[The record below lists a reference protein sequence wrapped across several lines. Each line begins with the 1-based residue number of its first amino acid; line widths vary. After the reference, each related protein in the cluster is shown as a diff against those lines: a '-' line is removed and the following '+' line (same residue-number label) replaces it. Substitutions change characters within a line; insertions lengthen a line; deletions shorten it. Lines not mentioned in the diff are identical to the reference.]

1 MKNAKLKAA
10 GAALLAFTALP
21 ACKMPPKQ
29 AWQQIQSEG
38 LVSYFGAD
46 AKGRQISSE
55 PGERFGWLDGFFG
68 TPAGQV
74 PRISFEEPQDA
85 PKSFGIAARPV
96 PGRPGLVYSPFA
108 TDELV
113 DVSQFAPGE
122 QVRCPHTGML
132 FFVPGAS
139 PNPAVIAS
147 VDENGR
153 ERISIDP
160 LGEPKPEP
168 IEIDPV
174 PMPEPIASIDS
185 AEEKPDGLTA
195 TGVPGRPN
203 QVYSPYAAKHQIVDI
218 TGLKAGDK
226 ARCPYTDRIFVVPG
240 ASIAASQP
248 PVSSRGDGGRMLASP
263 RPAPK
268 QGAKPERDPDPKPE
282 NSEKPEKPE
291 APEASEKPKL
301 AGGESNPTASWSD
314 KSGFVKSPF
323 GGHLVDVRGKDAGAV
338 VRCPFSG
345 KQFKVPSGS
354 N

>member
-1 MKNAKLKAA
+1 
-10 GAALLAFTALP
+10 
-21 ACKMPPKQ
+21 MPPKK

-46 AKGRQISSE
+46 AKERQISNE
-55 PGERFGWLDGFFG
+55 PGERFAWLDGFFG

-85 PKSFGIAARPV
+85 PTSFGIAARPV

-113 DVSQFAPGE
+113 DISQFAPGE

-132 FFVPGAS
+132 FFVPGAAS
-139 PNPAVIAS
+139 APNPTAIAS

-153 ERISIDP
+153 ERITIDP
-160 LGEPKPEP
+160 RVEFESRP
-168 IEIDPV
+168 IEIDPL
-174 PMPEPIASIDS
+174 PEPIVLTDT
-185 AEEKPDGLTA
+185 AEVKPDGLTA

-263 RPAPK
+263 RPAPR
-268 QGAKPERDPDPKPE
+268 QGAKPEPKPE
-282 NSEKPEKPE
+282 PKPEKSEKPEKPE
-291 APEASEKPKL
+291 APEAPEKPKPV
-301 AGGESNPTASWSD
+301 GGESHPTASWSD